1 MPLLSL
7 LLLYR
12 LLNEVKEYYNL
23 VAMYVT
29 DGIKQ
34 QFCFTNLS
42 LSEIEKYMHFIRK
55 ILSF

>member
-29 DGIKQ
+29 DGIKH

-42 LSEIEKYMHFIRK
+42 FSEIEKYMHFIRK